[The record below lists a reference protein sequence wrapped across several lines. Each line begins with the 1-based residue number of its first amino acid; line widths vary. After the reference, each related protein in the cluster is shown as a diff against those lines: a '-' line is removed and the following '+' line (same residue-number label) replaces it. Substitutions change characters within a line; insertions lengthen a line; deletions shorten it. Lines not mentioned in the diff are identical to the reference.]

1 MVKQKVNLDFEN
13 SSRVVNHPASLSA
26 GDLIIRQE
34 LDNAIASLS
43 GVTIQIPSDLDAST
57 NPNYPAS
64 NPGQSYYITVAGTVG
79 GVAVNVGDQLI
90 CKNPA
95 GSVGGGTEVAEDFF
109 ILESNRGQAT
119 ETELGVAAI
128 ASQTE
133 VNNGTVNNKIVVPST
148 LQVKLNNAFNSRKYS
163 SAIGDGTNNSFLV
176 THSLNDPGVLIQIRE
191 SNAPFELVNADV
203 AIVDANTVQIS
214 FLNPPTTNQFTVS
227 IR

>member
-13 SSRVVNHPASLSA
+13 SSRIVNHPSSLSS
-26 GDLIIRQE
+26 GDLVIRQE

-64 NPGQSYYITVAGTVG
+64 NAGQSYYITAAGTVG
-79 GVAVNVGDQLI
+79 GVAVNIGDQLV

-95 GSVGGGTEVAEDFF
+95 GSAGGSTEVAGDFF

-133 VNNGTVNNKIVVPST
+133 VNNGSVNNKIVVPSA

-163 SAIGDGTNNSFLV
+163 TAIGDGTNNSFLV
-176 THSLNDPGVLIQIRE
+176 THSLNDPGILVQIKE